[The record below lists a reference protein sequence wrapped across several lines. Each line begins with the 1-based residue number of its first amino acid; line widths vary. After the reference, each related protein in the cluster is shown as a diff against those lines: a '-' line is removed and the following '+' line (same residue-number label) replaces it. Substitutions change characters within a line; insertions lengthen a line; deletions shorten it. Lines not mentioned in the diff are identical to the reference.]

1 MTYRLQTMILS
12 SRQTSYRRPSA
23 WEARMATGGVN
34 ELIKLDATHTF
45 CGLTKKLVTVI
56 VEHILKKASTKNNAQ
71 LQKNDLVLQ
80 NQYM

>member
-1 MTYRLQTMILS
+1 
-12 SRQTSYRRPSA
+12 
-23 WEARMATGGVN
+23 MATGGVN